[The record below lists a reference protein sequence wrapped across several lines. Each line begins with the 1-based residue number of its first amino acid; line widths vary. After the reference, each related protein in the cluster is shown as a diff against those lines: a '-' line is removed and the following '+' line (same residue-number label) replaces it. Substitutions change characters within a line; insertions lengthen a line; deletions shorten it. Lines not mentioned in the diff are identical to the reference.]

1 MAYGRAPGYPDYSS
15 AGLSAF
21 IPEIWSTKLVE
32 KFYDATVLTHIS
44 NTNYEGEIK
53 GLGDRVWI
61 RTRGTVPVYMN
72 VYQKGGVLPPPD
84 RIESPKVMLFI
95 DQNTHS
101 YFGID
106 DIDKYQSDIALMSQW
121 AEDRTENEKV
131 AIDTDVLAYV
141 LGFGGYNPAIQY
153 TVSQVDA
160 LNQGATAGRVSG
172 LYNLGVYD
180 STGVASAPA
189 QVTTANI
196 IKYLAMAEA
205 VLGEYNIP
213 DDASKFFIMPRVM
226 AMLLKTSDIKD
237 ASMMGD
243 ATSAL
248 RSGRLGR
255 LLNFTLYASNL
266 LPAVVD
272 PTTGQLS
279 FFCLFGHPLG
289 LTFADQFVEMDYIDK
304 PETTF
309 GKFLKYLHVY
319 GRQVIKPSAIG
330 CLYAA
335 PTIT

>member
-1 MAYGRAPGYPDYSS
+1 MAYGRAPGYPDFSS
-15 AGLSAF
+15 AGSSAF
-21 IPEIWSTKLVE
+21 IPEVWSTKLVE

-53 GLGDRVWI
+53 GLGDKVWI
-61 RTRGTVPVYMN
+61 RTRGSVPVYLN

-84 RIESPKVMLFI
+84 RIESPRLQLLI
-95 DQNTHS
+95 DQNTYF

-106 DIDKYQSDIALMSQW
+106 DIDKYQSDIALMNQW
-121 AEDRTENEKV
+121 AEDATENEKV

-141 LGFGGYNPAIQY
+141 LGYGGYNPLIQY
-153 TVSQVDA
+153 TTSKVDS
-160 LNQGATAGRVSG
+160 LNQGATAGRISG
-172 LYNLGVYD
+172 LYDMGAVN
-180 STGVASAPA
+180 SPA
-189 QVTTANI
+189 QVTTANV

-243 ATSAL
+243 GTSAL

-266 LPAVVD
+266 LPNRLD
-272 PTTGQLS
+272 PTTNQRS
-279 FFCLFGHPLG
+279 FYCLFGHPLG
-289 LTFADQFVEMDYIDK
+289 LTFADQFTETDYIDK

-309 GKFLKYLHVY
+309 GKFIKSLHVF
-319 GRQVIKPSAIG
+319 GREVIKPSAIG

-335 PTIT
+335 PTLT

>member
-1 MAYGRAPGYPDYSS
+1 MGFGRAPGYPDFTS
-15 AGLSAF
+15 AGSSAF
-21 IPEIWSTKLVE
+21 IPEVWSTKLVE

-53 GLGDRVWI
+53 GLGSLVWI
-61 RTRGTVPVYMN
+61 RTRGTVPIYLN

-84 RIESPKVMLFI
+84 RIESPRLQLPI
-95 DQNTHS
+95 DQNTYF

-121 AEDRTENEKV
+121 AEDATENEKV

-141 LGFGGYNPAIQY
+141 MGYGGYNPNIQF
-153 TVSQVDA
+153 TASLVDA
-160 LNQGATAGRVSG
+160 LNQGAQAGRISG
-172 LYNLGVYD
+172 LYNLGAVN
-180 STGVASAPA
+180 APA

-266 LPAVVD
+266 LPHRLD

-279 FFCLFGHPLG
+279 FYCLFGHPLG
-289 LTFADQFVEMDYIDK
+289 LTFADQFTETDYIDK

-309 GKFLKYLHVY
+309 GKFIKSLHVY
-319 GRQVIKPSAIG
+319 GRQVIKSSALG

-335 PTIT
+335 PQIT

>member
-1 MAYGRAPGYPDYSS
+1 MGYGRAPGYPDYSA

-21 IPEIWSTKLVE
+21 IPEKWSTKLVE

-53 GLGDRVWI
+53 GLGDKVWI
-61 RTRGTVPVYMN
+61 RTRGTVPVYLN

-84 RIESPKVMLFI
+84 RIESPRLQLLI
-95 DQNTHS
+95 DQNTHF
-101 YFGID
+101 YFGVD

-121 AEDRTENEKV
+121 AEDATENEKV

-141 LGFGGYNPAIQY
+141 LGWGGYNPLIQY
-153 TVSQVDA
+153 ATSQVDA
-160 LNQGATAGRVSG
+160 LNQGATAGRIFG
-172 LYNLGVYD
+172 LYNLG
-180 STGVASAPA
+180 TPGAPA

-213 DDASKFFIMPRVM
+213 DDTSKFFIMPRVM

-255 LLNFTLYASNL
+255 LLNWTLYASNL
-266 LPAVVD
+266 LPHRLD

-279 FFCLFGHPLG
+279 FYCLFGHPLG
-289 LTFADQFVEMDYIDK
+289 LTFADQFTETNYINN

-309 GKFLKYLHVY
+309 GKFIKSLHVF
-319 GRQVIKPSAIG
+319 GREVIKPSALG

>member
-1 MAYGRAPGYPDYSS
+1 MAFGTAPGYPDYSA
-15 AGLSAF
+15 AGSSAF
-21 IPEIWSTKLVE
+21 IPEIWSAKLVE

-53 GLGDRVWI
+53 GLGDKVWI
-61 RTRGTVPVYMN
+61 RTRGTAPVYLN
-72 VYQKGGVLPPPD
+72 VYQKGGVLKPPD
-84 RIESPKVMLFI
+84 RIESPRAQLLI
-95 DQNTHS
+95 DQNTYF

-121 AEDRTENEKV
+121 AEDATENEKV

-141 LGFGGYNPAIQY
+141 LGYGGYNPLIQY
-153 TVSQVDA
+153 STSKVYS
-160 LNQGATAGRVSG
+160 LNQGLTAGRVSG
-172 LYNLGVYD
+172 LYNLGAVD
-180 STGVASAPA
+180 APA

-205 VLGEYNIP
+205 VLGEANIP

-266 LPAVVD
+266 LPSRID
-272 PTTGQLS
+272 PTTSQLS
-279 FFCLFGHPLG
+279 FYCLFGHPLG
-289 LTFADQFVEMDYIDK
+289 LTFADQFTETDYIDK

-309 GKFLKYLHVY
+309 GKFIKSLHVF
-319 GRQVIKPSAIG
+319 GREVIKDSALG

>member
-1 MAYGRAPGYPDYSS
+1 MGFGTAPGMPDYTS
-15 AGLSAF
+15 AGSSAF
-21 IPEIWSTKLVE
+21 IPEVWSTKLVE

-53 GLGDRVWI
+53 GLGNIVWI
-61 RTRGTVPVYMN
+61 RTRGTAPVYLN
-72 VYQKGGVLPPPD
+72 VYQKGGTLPAPD
-84 RIESPKVMLFI
+84 RIESPRVQLLI
-95 DQNTHS
+95 DQNTHF
-101 YFGID
+101 YIGID
-106 DIDKYQSDIALMSQW
+106 DIDKYQSDLDLMGQW
-121 AEDRTENEKV
+121 AEDANENQKV

-141 LGFGGYNPAIQY
+141 MGYGGYNPLIQY
-153 TVSQVDA
+153 TTSQVDA
-160 LNQGATAGRVSG
+160 SNRGAAAGRISG
-172 LYNLGVYD
+172 LYNLGAVN
-180 STGVASAPA
+180 APA
-189 QVTTANI
+189 QVSATNI

-213 DDASKFFIMPRVM
+213 DDTSKFFIMPRVM
-226 AMLLKTSDIKD
+226 AMLVKTSDIKD

-266 LPAVVD
+266 LPSRVD

-279 FFCLFGHPLG
+279 FYCLFGHPLG
-289 LTFADQFVEMDYIDK
+289 LTFADQFVETDYIDK

-309 GKFLKYLHVY
+309 GKFIKSLHVF
-319 GRQVIKPSAIG
+319 GRQVIKPSALG

-335 PTIT
+335 PVLT

>member
-1 MAYGRAPGYPDYSS
+1 MGFGRAPGYPDYSA
-15 AGLSAF
+15 AGTSAF
-21 IPEIWSTKLVE
+21 IPEKWSTKLVE

-53 GLGDRVWI
+53 GLGDKVWI
-61 RTRGTVPVYMN
+61 RTRGTVPVYLN
-72 VYQKGGVLPPPD
+72 VYQKGGLLKPPD
-84 RIESPKVMLFI
+84 RIESPRVQLLV
-95 DQNTHS
+95 DQNTYF
-101 YFGID
+101 YFGVD

-121 AEDRTENEKV
+121 AEDATEGEKV

-141 LGFGGYNPAIQY
+141 LGYGGYNPLIQY
-153 TVSQVDA
+153 STSLVDS
-160 LNQGATAGRVSG
+160 LNQGATAGRIYG
-172 LYNLGVYD
+172 LYNLG
-180 STGVASAPA
+180 TPGAPA

-205 VLGEYNIP
+205 VLGEYNVP
-213 DDASKFFIMPRVM
+213 DDQSKFFIMPRVM

-243 ATSAL
+243 ATSTL

-255 LLNFTLYASNL
+255 LLNWTLYASNL
-266 LPAVVD
+266 LPHRIDA
-272 PTTGQLS
+272 TTGQLS
-279 FFCLFGHPLG
+279 FYCLFGHPLG
-289 LTFADQFVEMDYIDK
+289 LTFADQFVETNYIDK

-309 GKFLKYLHVY
+309 GKFIKSLHVF
-319 GRQVIKPSAIG
+319 GREVIKPSALG

>member
-1 MAYGRAPGYPDYSS
+1 MGFGRAPGYPDYSS

-21 IPEIWSTKLVE
+21 IPEKWSTKLVE
-32 KFYDATVLTHIS
+32 KFYDATVLSHVA
-44 NTNYEGEIK
+44 NTNWQGEIK
-53 GLGDRVWI
+53 GLGDKVWI
-61 RTRGTVPVYMN
+61 RTRGAVPVYLN

-84 RIESPKVMLFI
+84 RIESPRLQLLI
-95 DQNTHS
+95 DQNTHF
-101 YFGID
+101 YFGVD
-106 DIDKYQSDIALMSQW
+106 DIDKYQSDISLMSQW
-121 AEDRTENEKV
+121 AEDATEGEKV

-141 LGFGGYNPAIQY
+141 MGRGGYNPAIQY
-153 TVSQVDA
+153 TVSKIDA
-160 LNQGATAGRVSG
+160 LNQGAAAGKVSG
-172 LYNLGVYD
+172 LYNLGTYD
-180 STGVASAPA
+180 ATGVASAPA

-213 DDASKFFIMPRVM
+213 DDQSKFFIMPRVM

-266 LPAVVD
+266 LPHGVD
-272 PTTGQLS
+272 PTTGQMS
-279 FFCLFGHPLG
+279 FHCLFGHPLG
-289 LTFADQFVEMDYIDK
+289 LTFADQFTETDYIDK

-309 GKFLKYLHVY
+309 GKYIKSLHVF
-319 GRQVIKPSAIG
+319 GREVVKPSALG